1 MNEANAVYMVRFW
14 IKPGGEQKVL
24 DWLDKGHIADVVG
37 QPGFL
42 WARRFRLDGTD
53 DDGWAAH
60 AMIYGLES
68 LGHLQAYMDSDAARG
83 YAEERETL
91 GLAPLLRMDRC
102 WGEVEYAVDA

>member
-14 IKPGGEQKVL
+14 IKPGGEEKVL
-24 DWLDKGHIADVVG
+24 DWLDTSHIADVVG

-42 WARRFRLDGTD
+42 WARRFRLEGTD

-68 LGHLQAYMDSDAARG
+68 MDHLHAYMNGDAARG

-102 WGEVEYAVDA
+102 WGVTEFGVDA